1 MGKVHTISMKCPHCG
16 ETQTLSSKN
25 GLIKCK
31 HCDKTYG
38 IPKKVLELL

>member
-1 MGKVHTISMKCPHCG
+1 MKCPHCG

-31 HCDKTYG
+31 HCGKTYG